1 MEREGEAW
9 FVAVSI
15 GALPPPSLPAGSLFL
30 GQGCLQK
37 QQGFSPHFPQQAE
50 RWRADGEGEESSGRR
65 LSVLQDAQR
74 FVSSLLE
81 DHTDP
86 PTPPPPAYRL
96 PLLLL
101 LNVMWSPST
110 GRQRDEVPLSAQL
123 LLPESKAPR
132 SLL

>member
-50 RWRADGEGEESSGRR
+50 RWRADGEGEKSSGRR

-81 DHTDP
+81 DHTDHP
-86 PTPPPPAYRL
+86 HPPAYRL

-101 LNVMWSPST
+101 LHVMCSPST
-110 GRQRDEVPLSAQL
+110 GRQQDEVPLSAQL